1 MTLPE
6 RTESGSLRVL
16 VIGFLTVVLVV
27 GLALVMFA
35 VTRAVS
41 PNIDSVDAL
50 ANSDNAC
57 VTCHRNTTPGI
68 VEQFGHS
75 TMAAASVTCED
86 CHVVS
91 ADYPAAEAHE
101 GTYVL
106 ASPTSA
112 MCAKCHGGE
121 VAQFN
126 ASRHG
131 LPAYVAVFGTEGLSQ
146 DLLDMYAAIPEG
158 QFAPDKSRNAIAALE
173 GPAITRF
180 ACESCHNVGRPAA
193 DESVGQCQKCH
204 LRHEFS
210 LSQARHP
217 ETCNNCHIGP
227 DHPQWEIYTESAHGI
242 AYATGG
248 DSWNWDAEPGTLTVN
263 DFPAPTCATCHM
275 SATKDQPVTH
285 DVGMR
290 ISWNNR
296 PAVSIRPE
304 VSDA

>member
-1 MTLPE
+1 MTLPNH
-6 RTESGSLRVL
+6 TNSGSMRVL
-16 VIGFLTVVLVV
+16 VIGILVVVLVV

-41 PNIDSVDAL
+41 PNTRAVDAL

-75 TMAAASVTCED
+75 TMAAANVTCED

-91 ADYPAAEAHE
+91 ADYPAAKLHE
-101 GTYVL
+101 GDYVL

-112 MCAKCHGGE
+112 MCAKCHGAE

-126 ASRHG
+126 ASRHA
-131 LPAYVAVFGTEGLSQ
+131 LPAYVAVFGTSGLSQ
-146 DLLDMYAAIPEG
+146 DLLDKYASIPEG

-180 ACESCHNVGRPAA
+180 ACESCHNIGRPAP

-217 ETCNNCHIGP
+217 VTCNN
-227 DHPQWEIYTESAHGI
+227 
-242 AYATGG
+242 
-248 DSWNWDAEPGTLTVN
+248 
-263 DFPAPTCATCHM
+263 
-275 SATKDQPVTH
+275 
-285 DVGMR
+285 
-290 ISWNNR
+290 
-296 PAVSIRPE
+296 
-304 VSDA
+304 